1 VVTLD
6 LDNAASRPRPTDSP
20 AAAGVA
26 NVSATTH
33 TPLEQA
39 VWDVLR
45 SVEDPELPI
54 AITDLGLVRD
64 VHVDEGAGI
73 RVRLVPTWSACP
85 ALAVI
90 RTRIRDGLGAIPG
103 AGDVVVEYTY
113 DEPWTLER
121 MTAKGREQL
130 AAHGLAVPACR
141 FAEAPV
147 CPYCGSRDVAMD
159 SLFGP
164 TLCRSTYVCRRCR
177 NPFERFKPPA
187 ER

>member
-1 VVTLD
+1 VVT
-6 LDNAASRPRPTDSP
+6 
-20 AAAGVA
+20 G
-26 NVSATTH
+26 ATTAQAS
-33 TPLEQA
+33 LEQA
-39 VWDVLR
+39 AWDVLR

-64 VHVDEGAGI
+64 VRVDERAGI
-73 RVRLVPTWSACP
+73 SVRLVPTWTACP

-90 RTRIRDGLGAIPG
+90 RGRIRDGLRAIPG
-103 AGDVVVEYTY
+103 VGGVSVEYTY

-130 AAHGLAVPACR
+130 AAHGLSVPACR

-147 CPYCGSRDVAMD
+147 CPYCGSRDVAME
-159 SLFGP
+159 SFFGP
-164 TLCRSTYVCRRCR
+164 TLCRSTYLCRRCR

-187 ER
+187 ERPLQGTER

>member
-1 VVTLD
+1 MTQASPHASLER
-6 LDNAASRPRPTDSP
+6 AA
-20 AAAGVA
+20 
-26 NVSATTH
+26 
-33 TPLEQA
+33 
-39 VWDVLR
+39 WDVLH

-64 VHVDEGAGI
+64 VHVDDHGRI
-73 RVRLVPTWSACP
+73 RVRLVPTWTACP
-85 ALAVI
+85 ALDVI
-90 RTRIRDGLGAIPG
+90 RGRIRDGLRAILG
-103 AGDVVVEYTY
+103 AGDVSVEYSY
-113 DEPWTLER
+113 DEPWTLDR

-147 CPYCGSRDVAMD
+147 CPYCGSRDVAME

-164 TLCRSTYVCRRCR
+164 TLCRSTYLCRHCR

>member
-1 VVTLD
+1 MTHASPDASLEC
-6 LDNAASRPRPTDSP
+6 AA
-20 AAAGVA
+20 
-26 NVSATTH
+26 
-33 TPLEQA
+33 
-39 VWDVLR
+39 WDVLR

-64 VHVDEGAGI
+64 VYVDDHGRI
-73 RVRLVPTWSACP
+73 RVRLVPTWTACP

-90 RTRIRDGLGAIPG
+90 RGRIRDGLRAIPG
-103 AGDVVVEYTY
+103 AGDVSVEYTY

-147 CPYCGSRDVAMD
+147 CPYCGSRDVAME

>member
-1 VVTLD
+1 VGIGPGGTL
-6 LDNAASRPRPTDSP
+6 
-20 AAAGVA
+20 
-26 NVSATTH
+26 VSATTQ
-33 TPLEQA
+33 PALEQA
-39 VWDVLR
+39 AWDVLR

-64 VHVDEGAGI
+64 VRVDEAARI
-73 RVRLVPTWSACP
+73 TVRLVPTWTACP

-90 RTRIRDGLGAIPG
+90 RGRIRDGLRAIPG
-103 AGDVVVEYTY
+103 VGDVSVEYTY
-113 DEPWTLER
+113 DRPWTLDR

-147 CPYCGSRDVAMD
+147 CPYCGSEDVAME

-187 ER
+187 EDPRQERPRQAPER

>member
-1 VVTLD
+1 M
-6 LDNAASRPRPTDSP
+6 
-20 AAAGVA
+20 
-26 NVSATTH
+26 SATTH